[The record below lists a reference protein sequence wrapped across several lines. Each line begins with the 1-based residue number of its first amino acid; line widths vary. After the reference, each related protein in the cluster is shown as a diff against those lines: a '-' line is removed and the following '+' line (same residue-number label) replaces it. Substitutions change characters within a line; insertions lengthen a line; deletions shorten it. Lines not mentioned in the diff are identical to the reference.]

1 MKLVKTVSCKLNPTP
16 EQTKALKATMQ
27 SFADA
32 CNYVLEVA
40 RKHKTTN
47 KVKLQHLCYYDL
59 KKKFG
64 LTANLAIRAIARVAE
79 ASKRKLGRVKYFK
92 PTSVSYDQRIFRYIA
107 PKEMVSLSTVRGRIK
122 VPLILGNYQRH
133 LLKDQEPTSAVL
145 VYRRSKRQKG
155 FYINIVLSKPVPRP
169 SGTNPVGID
178 LGINNL
184 ATCSNGLR
192 FSGKNAMYIRR
203 RFGALRAALQSKGTR
218 GAKELLRR
226 LSGREG
232 RIIRNINH
240 VISRRIVD
248 SLREGDV
255 IVMEKLTHIRDR
267 TKVRKEQ
274 RYIHHS
280 WPFAQLAKFIEY
292 KALERGIPVVYVDPR
307 NSSHTCPRCGELSI
321 RNRHSFY
328 CPSCG
333 YRNHADF
340 AASFELA
347 NRGRALLAGPPSAGP
362 EAPAGEARGKPTASA
377 VGG

>member
-16 EQTKALKATMQ
+16 EQAEALKATMQ

-79 ASKRKLGRVKYFK
+79 ASKRRLGRVKHFS

-107 PKEMVSLSTVRGRIK
+107 AEEMVSLSTLQGRIK

-133 LLKDQEPTSAVL
+133 LLKDQKPTSAVL
-145 VYRRSKRQKG
+145 VYQRG

-184 ATCSNGLR
+184 ATCSNGIR
-192 FSGKNAMYIRR
+192 FPGGYAMHIRR
-203 RFGALRAALQSKGTR
+203 RFRALRAALQSKGTR
-218 GAKELLRR
+218 GAKKLLRR
-226 LSGREG
+226 LSGRES

-255 IVMEKLTHIRDR
+255 IVMEKLTHIKDR
-267 TKVRKEQ
+267 TKVRKER

-292 KALERGIPVVYVDPR
+292 KALEKGIPVVYVDPR

-328 CPSCG
+328 CPFCG

-347 NRGRALLAGPPSAGP
+347 NRGRALLAGPSSAGP
-362 EAPAGEARGKPTASA
+362 EAPAYPSGGEARGKLTASA
-377 VGG
+377 VSC